1 MKVSSNK
8 LMDLVFALGMK
19 ILELVE
25 ISPYVETIWSQ
36 DVWLPLDQMFTFNT
50 RNLTEIYKISSSSSL
65 S

>member
-36 DVWLPLDQMFTFNT
+36 DVWLPFDQMFTFNT

>member
-8 LMDLVFALGMK
+8 LMDLVFTLGMK

>member
-19 ILELVE
+19 ILKLVE

>member
-8 LMDLVFALGMK
+8 LMDLVFTLGMK

-36 DVWLPLDQMFTFNT
+36 DVWLPLDQMFTFDT

>member
-36 DVWLPLDQMFTFNT
+36 DIWLPLDQMFTFNT